1 LLRVLQEKVFEP
13 LGATEPVKSEARII
27 AATNRDLEQMVESG
41 EFRQDLFYRI
51 NVVPITLPPLRER
64 QNDIPLLIDHFIE
77 HFNRIQCR
85 SIERV
90 SSDALG
96 VLLDYQYPGN
106 IRELENIIQ
115 HAFVLCQ
122 GYVIEK
128 KHLPAYLFRPSK
140 KISTNDISCS
150 LEEIDKR
157 RIEESLSRNKYNRVN
172 TAKEL
177 GIHVTTLWRKM
188 KKYGINI

>member
-1 LLRVLQEKVFEP
+1 
-13 LGATEPVKSEARII
+13 PVKSEARII

-77 HFNRIQCR
+77 HFNRIQGR

-96 VLLDYQYPGN
+96 VLIDYQYPGN
-106 IRELENIIQ
+106 IRELENVIQ

-140 KISTNDISCS
+140 KIRASDTSQS
-150 LEEIDKR
+150 LENFDRR
-157 RIEESLSRNKYNRVN
+157 RIEEALSRNKYNRVN

-177 GIHVTTLWRKM
+177 GIHVATLWRKM
-188 KKYGINI
+188 KKYGINV

>member
-1 LLRVLQEKVFEP
+1 MQVKLLRVLQEKVFEP

-140 KISTNDISCS
+140 KSEQVTQVNLWRI
-150 LEEIDKR
+150 L
-157 RIEESLSRNKYNRVN
+157 IEEELKRHCLATN
-172 TAKEL
+172 TTALIQQKNLES
-177 GIHVTTLWRKM
+177 M
-188 KKYGINI
+188 